1 MKRGTAVTGPV
12 NLQDQFLNGMR
23 KENAWL
29 TVELISSEKLSGT
42 IAAFD
47 NFCILL
53 KGSSEQ
59 LIYKHAVAAIIP
71 MEREE

>member
-1 MKRGTAVTGPV
+1 MAGTGPV
-12 NLQDQFLNGMR
+12 NIQDQFLNRMR
-23 KENAWL
+23 REKAWL
-29 TVELISSEKLSGT
+29 TVELISGDKLYGN
-42 IAAFD
+42 IAGFD

-53 KGSSEQ
+53 KGNGDQ